1 VHESNH
7 LVEPLIPMMILL
19 RRKKILLFLI
29 PFGIFFILS
38 FAYFYLDKYVEA
50 EIFKF
55 DEEKE
60 VNLKSFELDHLN
72 PDAIYLE
79 VGIKI
84 AKVSKPQWWKYFFSD
99 KPLRSEMNQINLESE
114 VGWVSA
120 DRINLLHSW
129 EDLDLELKALSVDG
143 LKLHV
148 NGMKLNSLLSSEDPK
163 NLDVNQTNSS
173 IDFLRDSLNFPP
185 VKHMRFRKSE
195 FSASW
200 GEKIMKFDFN
210 ASAKL
215 IQDFS
220 NIQLDGSLEGMPV
233 TSDLT
238 LAQDGEVLHVTSKL
252 EFSDFSKSRV
262 ILEEIKDLAFTSD
275 RDLAFDSGSLVVR
288 KSGTLHREERS
299 DQRQLLDSLFVEMN
313 GSDLRW
319 EWGNKFGEIKKFMA
333 FLSGFSGGEP
343 ESINAYANFNWND
356 QFEGVGARAQRRFL
370 KTKDGENQK
379 LAISASVWELNGSK
393 ALPFKVKNLSVP
405 FFEIEHNASIEEALR
420 KEHEIKFNQIT
431 WNLDELKLETGAV
444 ILKALDGLSKWKV
457 KIPPLVA
464 HMPSRQLTFSGFSY
478 EGILDV
484 EKFPQV
490 QEIQNVRMEELL
502 LGDDFRIE
510 NILVSF
516 CLNREKELEIKKL
529 ELSLDNFHVS
539 MNPANLFLG
548 SSVDSESKATFFV
561 DFKGSNL
568 SMQKDNYKIEVQNIH
583 GGVQLDSL
591 DPFETEANQ
600 KLAFEQIQFGDLEFK
615 EGNLSFAIR
624 NGSDIEVEKLSMNGF
639 GGLVGLGVSTYS
651 LDPIISRLLLD
662 FDQVS
667 GQKLANLFKDLDLR
681 IDGNF
686 SGEIPI
692 APSQDNLWDF
702 VGGFLKLIEGGVGYY
717 SWDANGLLTD
727 TMDENDLLYGQ
738 TKLAEEALKQLEVD
752 SMKLNFIVLDGK
764 REIIGDIR
772 GKAEVEGKTV
782 NLKYKPRIVGNLQE
796 ILDAIDLLK
805 LQVNQ

>member
-1 VHESNH
+1 
-7 LVEPLIPMMILL
+7 
-19 RRKKILLFLI
+19 
-29 PFGIFFILS
+29 
-38 FAYFYLDKYVEA
+38 
-50 EIFKF
+50 
-55 DEEKE
+55 
-60 VNLKSFELDHLN
+60 
-72 PDAIYLE
+72 
-79 VGIKI
+79 
-84 AKVSKPQWWKYFFSD
+84 
-99 KPLRSEMNQINLESE
+99 
-114 VGWVSA
+114 
-120 DRINLLHSW
+120 
-129 EDLDLELKALSVDG
+129 
-143 LKLHV
+143 
-148 NGMKLNSLLSSEDPK
+148 
-163 NLDVNQTNSS
+163 
-173 IDFLRDSLNFPP
+173 
-185 VKHMRFRKSE
+185 
-195 FSASW
+195 
-200 GEKIMKFDFN
+200 
-210 ASAKL
+210 
-215 IQDFS
+215 
-220 NIQLDGSLEGMPV
+220 
-233 TSDLT
+233 
-238 LAQDGEVLHVTSKL
+238 
-252 EFSDFSKSRV
+252 
-262 ILEEIKDLAFTSD
+262 
-275 RDLAFDSGSLVVR
+275 
-288 KSGTLHREERS
+288 
-299 DQRQLLDSLFVEMN
+299 
-313 GSDLRW
+313 
-319 EWGNKFGEIKKFMA
+319 
-333 FLSGFSGGEP
+333 
-343 ESINAYANFNWND
+343 
-356 QFEGVGARAQRRFL
+356 
-370 KTKDGENQK
+370 
-379 LAISASVWELNGSK
+379 
-393 ALPFKVKNLSVP
+393 
-405 FFEIEHNASIEEALR
+405 
-420 KEHEIKFNQIT
+420 
-431 WNLDELKLETGAV
+431 
-444 ILKALDGLSKWKV
+444 
-457 KIPPLVA
+457 
-464 HMPSRQLTFSGFSY
+464 
-478 EGILDV
+478 
-484 EKFPQV
+484 
-490 QEIQNVRMEELL
+490 
-502 LGDDFRIE
+502 
-510 NILVSF
+510 
-516 CLNREKELEIKKL
+516 
-529 ELSLDNFHVS
+529 